1 VKKIY
6 ILDAYIQ
13 IWNKIISFNMK
24 KEKKSKTSRRKNE
37 EKGDIESPRS
47 ESLSFKGGIPI
58 MLGPIFCISEV

>member
-1 VKKIY
+1 
-6 ILDAYIQ
+6 
-13 IWNKIISFNMK
+13 MK
-24 KEKKSKTSRRKNE
+24 EEKKSKTSRRKNE